1 MVNSTVNGKKI
12 GDGAGKDD
20 KITLTYYAMGKE
32 PDQKKK
38 MGVMENKKQPSISL
52 IESLRKNGQIIEET
66 SEFVTIKAYQGTN
79 PNKEKHSEDLTH

>member
-1 MVNSTVNGKKI
+1 
-12 GDGAGKDD
+12 
-20 KITLTYYAMGKE
+20 
-32 PDQKKK
+32 